1 MVIKTIEKLLKYK
14 ELNNY
19 IAKSGI
25 SKESDVDGKRADILY
40 KNINRGSVA
49 LQQEPRDPIFI
60 AFQNKYKKQYTQK
73 LIQAIK
79 ENKDAK
85 QTFKEIAK
93 EARDNIEKE
102 IRTKGGGTW
111 RPNKPK
117 TIEAKR
123 KSKNPVI
130 RSHAKDIY
138 IAEEKI
144 LKSLTGFIEK
154 KK

>member
-1 MVIKTIEKLLKYK
+1 MVMAM
-14 ELNNY
+14 N
-19 IAKSGI
+19 I
-25 SKESDVDGKRADILY
+25 SK
-40 KNINRGSVA
+40 N
-49 LQQEPRDPIFI
+49 
-60 AFQNKYKKQYTQK
+60 NKYDWLETTIYYGNYTVGVIF
-73 LIQAIK
+73 LNTI
-79 ENKDAK
+79 N
-85 QTFKEIAK
+85 
-93 EARDNIEKE
+93 EKE

-154 KK
+154 RK

>member
-19 IAKSGI
+19 IAKAGI
-25 SKESDVDGKRADILY
+25 SKQSDIDGKRADILY

-60 AFQNKYKKQYTQK
+60 PFQNKYKQQYTQK
-73 LIQAIK
+73 LTQAIK

-85 QTFKEIAK
+85 QTFEEIAQ
-93 EARDNIEKE
+93 ASRDNIEKE

-123 KSKNPVI
+123 KSKNKTI
-130 RSHAKDIY
+130 RSHAEDIY
-138 IAEEKI
+138 IATEKT